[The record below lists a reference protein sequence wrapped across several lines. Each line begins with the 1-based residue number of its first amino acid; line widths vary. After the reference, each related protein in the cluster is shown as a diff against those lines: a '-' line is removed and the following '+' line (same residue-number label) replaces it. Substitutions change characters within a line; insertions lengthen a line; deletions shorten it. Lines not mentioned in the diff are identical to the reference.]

1 MNDINQLSFHLQS
14 NLLFSDGPVLDNVG
28 LDKEKEPVP
37 STSGAHSVH
46 TPMEVDTPIRDDGF
60 GGNLDQNIICRLPK
74 FFIMQIKLT

>member
-1 MNDINQLSFHLQS
+1 M
-14 NLLFSDGPVLDNVG
+14 
-28 LDKEKEPVP
+28 DKEKEPVP